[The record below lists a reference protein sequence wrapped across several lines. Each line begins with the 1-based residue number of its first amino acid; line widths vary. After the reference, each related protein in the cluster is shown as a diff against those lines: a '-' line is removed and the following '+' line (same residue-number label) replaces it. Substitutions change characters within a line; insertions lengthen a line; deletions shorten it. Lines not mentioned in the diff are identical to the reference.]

1 MQFENKEDRFALYA
15 EEHFK
20 QEGGRRRGHS
30 LFQQK
35 GRSGGYKNR
44 NVDSPGHDWR
54 ESSIIA
60 QWRELDAQQRSK

>member
-1 MQFENKEDRFALYA
+1 MQFENKNDRFALFA
-15 EEHFK
+15 EEQFR
-20 QEGGRRRGHS
+20 QEGGKRRGHS

-35 GRSGGYKNR
+35 RGGSYKNK

-60 QWRELDAQQRSK
+60 QWKELDAQQVSK